1 MDTRSITVEAAKDIA
16 FVKEKLQESMEDEAT
31 LTIRRWLYPDS
42 KFINHSQRE
51 LFYPPGCR
59 LFIFIILW

>member
-42 KFINHSQRE
+42 K
-51 LFYPPGCR
+51 L
-59 LFIFIILW
+59 IILKENSFTLQAFNILFS